1 MRTASVTEA
10 ASEWA
15 CGTCASAQATQ
26 GFCDSCGASVE
37 SVSVVTSLTPG
48 ARFLVASETIELL
61 RPEIRG
67 GWSAR
72 SESGRYYLVSEW
84 PAGATT
90 SAAPTPRA
98 VDGSRGAF
106 IGPSA
111 PQDDLAMATD
121 TAAGTSVSSPDS
133 LSADA
138 PVPTGEDSDNGNSAS
153 VAAADADGISPLE
166 PVDANP
172 PSVTAGDTDP
182 VVLVAGRSSG
192 HVSDIVDFLTRV
204 SHPSLPRSHLAGRHP
219 DLGVLLLFIEYDP
232 DSVWLTSTQLS
243 PSAACRLGGQLAQL
257 ASHCHAAGF
266 VLASVRPEVVRWS
279 ALSGRSTVVQF
290 EGLGLVGEPV
300 IPQTWGLATAPE
312 VSLGQ
317 PAMAEMDVFSLGMV
331 LAIGLGLEL
340 DEEATTA
347 GSQGLIALD
356 LDLAS
361 LIQRCVAI
369 DASDRPSLQ
378 HIARELGRL
387 RGSMDARWAGAS
399 SIGRIRDVQEDSWA
413 AVTLT
418 GAAPGPAITFAVV
431 ADGMGG
437 ADAGEVASRLAVR
450 AATAA
455 FCETISGAED
465 GAVNAALQGEAMAAA
480 FSAAS
485 ERVARYAES
494 HPELRSLASTL
505 TAASVVN
512 GQASI
517 VHAGDS
523 RCSLVRAGEI
533 RALTTDHTVAARLLA
548 IGEITEAEE
557 ASHPQRSTL
566 YRCLNADRNAQP
578 EVVVESLQDGDWLV
592 LSSDGVH
599 GLVTAERIGEVAV
612 EASAAA
618 AAKALV
624 NDAVRAG
631 GYDNATAIC
640 VQISATAP

>member
-1 MRTASVTEA
+1 M
-10 ASEWA
+10 
-15 CGTCASAQATQ
+15 
-26 GFCDSCGASVE
+26 
-37 SVSVVTSLTPG
+37 SVVTSLTPG
-48 ARFLVASETIELL
+48 ARFSVASETIELL
-61 RPEIRG
+61 RPEVDG

-84 PAGATT
+84 PAEATV
-90 SAAPTPRA
+90 SPVPTPGA
-98 VDGSRGAF
+98 IDGSNDAVL
-106 IGPSA
+106 GPPT
-111 PQDDLAMATD
+111 PQDDLATATGEAASTPVPSSD
-121 TAAGTSVSSPDS
+121 TPP
-133 LSADA
+133 ADA
-138 PVPTGEDSDNGNSAS
+138 PGPTGDNADNATD
-153 VAAADADGISPLE
+153 VAAGPVGTSLQE
-166 PVDANP
+166 PVGASA
-172 PSVTAGDTDP
+172 PSDTPADTDT
-182 VVLVAGRSSG
+182 VVLVAGRPSG

-204 SHPSLPRSHLAGRHP
+204 NHPSLPLSHLAGRHP
-219 DLGVLLLFIEYDP
+219 NLGVQLLFIEYDP

-266 VLASVRPEVVRWS
+266 VLTAVRPEVVRWS

-300 IPQTWGLATAPE
+300 IPQTWGPATAPE
-312 VSLGQ
+312 VALGQ
-317 PAMAEMDVFSLGMV
+317 PATAEMDVFSLGIV

-340 DEEATTA
+340 DEEAATV
-347 GSQGLIALD
+347 GSKGIVALD
-356 LDLAS
+356 LDLMS

-387 RGSMDARWAGAS
+387 RGSIDARWAGAS
-399 SIGRIRDVQEDSWA
+399 SIGRIRDVQEDSWGA
-413 AVTLT
+413 LTLT

-465 GAVNAALQGEAMAAA
+465 GTVNATLQGEAMAAA

-485 ERVARYAES
+485 DGVARYAES

-548 IGEITEAEE
+548 IGEITEVEA

-578 EVVVESLQDGDWLV
+578 EVVAEALQDGDWLV

-599 GLVTAERIGEVAV
+599 GLVSAERIGEVAV
-612 EASAAA
+612 EASVAAA
-618 AAKALV
+618 ARALV
-624 NDAVRAG
+624 SDAVRAG

-640 VQISATAP
+640 VQISATVP